1 MTKSTDRSSPRPP
14 LTPDTALEYTG
25 QQRDAYPYSVPE
37 VLFFNTWPGY
47 SAKNFLR
54 KTSSDFGWDWG
65 PAFIP
70 QGIIRDVVLFKSAIG
85 ELADVLIQQTPQ
97 KDGSV
102 LVAATAVVQHVP
114 ASGQAWLS
122 LALEGSGAPAVV
134 NRKVNLVA
142 GENEVGWWFGVCFF
156 GGVWL

>member
-1 MTKSTDRSSPRPP
+1 M
-14 LTPDTALEYTG
+14 
-25 QQRDAYPYSVPE
+25 
-37 VLFFNTWPGY
+37 
-47 SAKNFLR
+47 
-54 KTSSDFGWDWG
+54 
-65 PAFIP
+65 
-70 QGIIRDVVLFKSAIG
+70 VLFKSAIG

-122 LALEGSGAPAVV
+122 LALEGSGTPAVV

-142 GENEVGWWFGVCFF
+142 GKNEVGWFGVCWGV
-156 GGVWL
+156 GGG

>member
-1 MTKSTDRSSPRPP
+1 MIDRPTHLTDRPRADDAHLNLRIPP
-14 LTPDTALEYTG
+14 THIHTH
-25 QQRDAYPYSVPE
+25 R
-37 VLFFNTWPGY
+37 
-47 SAKNFLR
+47 
-54 KTSSDFGWDWG
+54 WDWG

-85 ELADVLIQQTPQ
+85 ELSDVLIQQTPQ
-97 KDGSV
+97 ADGSV

-114 ASGQAWLS
+114 ANGQAWLS

-142 GENEVGWWFGVCFF
+142 GENEVGWLVACWGIGWVD
-156 GGVWL
+156 